1 MRWPF
6 RLKLSP
12 ITRKRLRRFREMKRA
27 YWAFWILVLLYG
39 VSLCSE
45 LICNDRPLYLRYE
58 GESYFPAFRYY
69 PQSAF
74 VPGGPDTRPD
84 YHTLAQR
91 PEFRDSEQN
100 YMVWA
105 PVRHG
110 PNEVIPTDRVPV
122 PPRAT
127 LRLLPRVPMAEVRV
141 DDTFR
146 VVLAEYGAGAFFGVA
161 DEAVPGLRLDEA
173 FRLPPEFRA
182 AVQVRVAGEA
192 AASANWEC
200 QRQGGVEGAVV
211 SLHLSTLRTASPQ
224 PRPLVKV
231 TLREA
236 VPKGT
241 RDLNFR
247 FDDQP
252 ELVSGDAARWEA
264 IPGETRELLLA
275 RLQAAREGT
284 VDPFAVRLDDG
295 LDYEARLA
303 WEKVSFPF
311 RPVSGHWLGL
321 DDSGRDVF
329 ARLLYG
335 LRTSLS
341 FGLILVVSSV
351 VFGTIFGAVQGYF
364 GGLADLGGQ
373 RFTEVW
379 GALPFL
385 YIMILLGNVY
395 GRSFGLLLVCYALF
409 NWIGISYYMR
419 AEMLRLRKQPFVEA
433 ARCLGLPS
441 RLIIFRHILP
451 NALIP
456 IITFFPFLLVGAIS
470 SLAALDFLGFGL
482 PPQAASWGELLSQA
496 QSYRWAWWL
505 ILYPAL
511 ALFVVILLG
520 VFIGEGLRSAFDPRR
535 YSRME

>member
-27 YWAFWILVLLYG
+27 YWSFWLLVVLYG
-39 VSLCSE
+39 ISLCSE

-69 PQSAF
+69 PESAF
-74 VPGGPDTRPD
+74 VPGAPDTRPD
-84 YHTLAQR
+84 YYALAER
-91 PEFRDSEQN
+91 PEFRDKAEN

-110 PNEVIPTDRVPV
+110 PNEVIPTERIQVPL
-122 PPRAT
+122 RAT
-127 LRLLPRVPMAEVRV
+127 LRLLPRVAMAEVRV
-141 DDTFR
+141 DRSLR
-146 VVLAEYGAGAFFGVA
+146 VVVAEYGSGAFFGVE
-161 DEAVPGLRLDEA
+161 DDAVPGLLLGEA
-173 FRLPPEFRA
+173 FQLPTEFRTA
-182 AVQVRVAGEA
+182 AEARLAGE
-192 AASANWEC
+192 SATAESWEC
-200 QRQGGVEGAVV
+200 ARLEGAKGNKA
-211 SLHLSTLRTASPQ
+211 SLRLSAFRASSPE
-224 PRPLVKV
+224 PRALVKV

-236 VPKGT
+236 VPEGT
-241 RDLNFR
+241 RDLRFR
-247 FDDQP
+247 FDDSGK
-252 ELVSGDAARWEA
+252 LASGDNARWEA
-264 IPGETRELLLA
+264 IPGETRGLLVT
-275 RLQAAREGT
+275 RLQAAKEKAEE
-284 VDPFAVRLDDG
+284 PFRVKLDDG
-295 LDYEARLA
+295 LDYEARID
-303 WEKVSFPF
+303 WESVSYPF
-311 RPVSGHWLGL
+311 RPVPGHWLGL

-335 LRTSLS
+335 LRTSMT
-341 FGLILVVSSV
+341 FGLILVISSV
-351 VFGTIFGAVQGYF
+351 VFGTIFGSIQGYF
-364 GGLADLGGQ
+364 GGLVDLGGQ

-395 GRSFGLLLVCYALF
+395 GRSFGLLIVCYALF
-409 NWIGISYYMR
+409 NWIGMSYYMR

-456 IITFFPFLLVGAIS
+456 IITFFPFLLVGAIG
-470 SLAALDFLGFGL
+470 SLASLDFLGFGL
-482 PPQAASWGELLSQA
+482 PPPTPSWGELLSQA

-511 ALFVVILLG
+511 ALFVVMLLG
-520 VFIGEGLRSAFDPRR
+520 VFVGEGLRSAFDPRR
-535 YSRME
+535 YSRMQ